1 MLHLYIGRRKDYF
14 LSGDGVFDFNFDCS
28 YLLTDFSKKVIKAID
43 KSEVVDKNV
52 IVSPIL
58 GGIAPSFLAGSTKTL
73 LMLMYTDYKF
83 YLEAMGD
90 NCLPF
95 LKYISDQKDIFMCT
109 TTIRPL
115 FIAGFTKFYVENTN
129 EIVTDVDR
137 YIELEIEYGGDR
149 AC

>member
-1 MLHLYIGRRKDYF
+1 M
-14 LSGDGVFDFNFDCS
+14 
-28 YLLTDFSKKVIKAID
+28 
-43 KSEVVDKNV
+43 
-52 IVSPIL
+52 
-58 GGIAPSFLAGSTKTL
+58 AGSTKTL